1 MSKAISIE
9 STNKV
14 LSPHGGLVFFND
26 MVENLDFRERL
37 RALLPKNGR
46 KQFEK
51 FKSLLLAFICG
62 LDSIDDISV
71 LREDALFSRLTDGA
85 CADSTMGDFL
95 RAFSKRQTEQLNEL
109 LLETATQ
116 LRKNIAVDED
126 FIIYSS
132 DSTPNEQSGKKME
145 GVEWNYKKLW
155 CLDTLGVYDHHGFHC
170 GMDVRPGATYSSQGN
185 VLLLGNILGKTQ
197 KNIRKFFH
205 GDSAFSNSDH
215 YNTCINA
222 DCGFA
227 MALKE
232 NVYGPLLKKDLDWKK
247 TNLDFFGKKGCE
259 ISECSYTPEG
269 LRGGRKSLRVVLIRT
284 KLEEKQRDL
293 FGERY
298 RHYALVS
305 NIGQHEKVP
314 VMKKKKMR
322 GKRGAI
328 RKKAEGYEWMSATSE
343 NIVKFYRSRGNTE
356 NFIKEEK
363 YGLDLKHYP
372 CKKLSANK
380 VFGLVGAMAYNLM
393 RLSSFLISK
402 RGCYSKKIRLTLL
415 RRPCQVVSHA
425 RRLTLRFNREIA
437 KEVRRNREHLKKM
450 FSRISDTS

>member
-1 MSKAISIE
+1 
-9 STNKV
+9 
-14 LSPHGGLVFFND
+14 
-26 MVENLDFRERL
+26 
-37 RALLPKNGR
+37 
-46 KQFEK
+46 
-51 FKSLLLAFICG
+51 
-62 LDSIDDISV
+62 
-71 LREDALFSRLTDGA
+71 
-85 CADSTMGDFL
+85 
-95 RAFSKRQTEQLNEL
+95 
-109 LLETATQ
+109 
-116 LRKNIAVDED
+116 
-126 FIIYSS
+126 
-132 DSTPNEQSGKKME
+132 
-145 GVEWNYKKLW
+145 
-155 CLDTLGVYDHHGFHC
+155 
-170 GMDVRPGATYSSQGN
+170 
-185 VLLLGNILGKTQ
+185 
-197 KNIRKFFH
+197 
-205 GDSAFSNSDH
+205 
-215 YNTCINA
+215 
-222 DCGFA
+222 
-227 MALKE
+227 
-232 NVYGPLLKKDLDWKK
+232 
-247 TNLDFFGKKGCE
+247 FFGKKGCE

-450 FSRISDTS
+450 FGRISDTS